1 MLKKTYN
8 DAGRAGGKVLLSL
21 AISNGILLL
30 GIAGVTCLI
39 VNGHMPENMIH
50 TASALLLF
58 GASVMGGVVASTGKS
73 SFWIPLAA
81 FAAVQYLLLLL
92 TNVVLFDGGLERLWV
107 GTVVLIVGSGI
118 AVGLKF
124 IPSTW
129 PRSRKYK
136 HRFR

>member
-8 DAGRAGGKVLLSL
+8 DAGRAGGKMLLSL
-21 AISNGILLL
+21 AVSNAILLL
-30 GIAGVTCLI
+30 GSAGITCLI
-39 VNGHMPENMIH
+39 LNGLIPESMIH
-50 TASALLLF
+50 TATTALLF

-92 TNVVLFDGGLERLWV
+92 TNVVLFDGGLERLWG

-118 AVGLKF
+118 AAGLKF

-129 PRSRKYK
+129 PHSRKYK

>member
-1 MLKKTYN
+1 MLKKTYK

-58 GASVMGGVVASTGKS
+58 GASVMGGVVASAGS
-73 SFWIPLAA
+73 GSFWIPLAA
-81 FAAVQYLLLLL
+81 FTAIQYLLLLL
-92 TNVVLFDGGLERLWV
+92 TNVVLFDGGLERIWI
-107 GTVVLIVGSGI
+107 GTAIVIMGSGI
-118 AVGLKF
+118 AAGLKF
-124 IPSTW
+124 IPTGK
-129 PRSRKYK
+129 PRNRKYK
-136 HRFR
+136 RRFR

>member
-21 AISNGILLL
+21 AVSNAILLL
-30 GIAGVTCLI
+30 GSAGIACLI
-39 VNGHMPENMIH
+39 LNGLIPESMIH

-81 FAAVQYLLLLL
+81 YTAIQYLLLLS
-92 TNVVLFDGGLERLWV
+92 TNVVLFDGGLERIWID
-107 GTVVLIVGSGI
+107 TAIVIMGSGI
-118 AVGLKF
+118 AAGLKF
-124 IPSTW
+124 IPTGK
-129 PRSRKYK
+129 PRNRKYK
-136 HRFR
+136 RRFR